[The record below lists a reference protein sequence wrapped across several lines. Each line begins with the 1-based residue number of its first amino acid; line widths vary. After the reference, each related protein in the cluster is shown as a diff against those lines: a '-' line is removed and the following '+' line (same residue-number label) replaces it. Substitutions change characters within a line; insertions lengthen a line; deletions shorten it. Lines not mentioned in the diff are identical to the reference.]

1 MDDITAFGYSLQLNN
16 GDLIIEN
23 GQLLTVAGK
32 PNLIQALTLRVLTPY
47 GSDQFNTTYGLD
59 VSQAFTQ
66 PNGLRMVKELLKLNL
81 VRTLG
86 ADPRVDDIREVLFD
100 DDPAYWANHPEIDP
114 QVLIA
119 QHHRRIW
126 QGEVIIST
134 AQGQP
139 VTLPVSVDI

>member
-1 MDDITAFGYSLQLNN
+1 MDDITAFGYSLQLDN

-126 QGEVIIST
+126 QGEVTIST